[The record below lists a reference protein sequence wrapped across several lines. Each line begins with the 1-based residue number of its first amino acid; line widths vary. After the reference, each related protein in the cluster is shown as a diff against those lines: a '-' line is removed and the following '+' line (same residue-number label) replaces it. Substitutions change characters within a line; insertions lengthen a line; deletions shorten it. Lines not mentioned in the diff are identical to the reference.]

1 MPGGTLIV
9 SRAKTLFTRYQKRLL
24 ELGFKDV
31 EATGEEKDSLNMV
44 ISELKP
50 RLVLVGSGFYHAGTP
65 YMMGR
70 LLKLFPKL
78 NIAAVSLGEY
88 PDDLAAWFIF
98 YRVKSYVSLWEGEDE
113 FYKGLEEVR
122 EGKTYIAPQVQML
135 IDHIGV
141 WPDTT
146 NNMTNRHL
154 AVLVLLCRGFSI
166 AGIEKTLHISRNT
179 VNWHAKELRRMFHVR
194 NRYGLVSIAWEL
206 GLVTGSD
213 MNFYDR
219 GKELERLPDWAA
231 VKMEMGRR
239 ATKSASVRIL

>member
-9 SRAKTLFTRYQKRLL
+9 SRAVKLFPCFKKRLE
-24 ELGFKDV
+24 ELGFTDV

-44 ISELKP
+44 INEVKP
-50 RLVLVGSGFYHAGTP
+50 HLMLVGSGFYHTGTP

-122 EGKTYIAPQVQML
+122 EGKSYIAPQVQMC
-135 IDHIGV
+135 IDQIAE

-154 AVLVLLCRGFSI
+154 AVLLLLCRGFSFNSI
-166 AGIEKTLHISRNT
+166 GETLHISRNT
-179 VNWHAKELRRMFHVR
+179 VDWHAKELRRMFHVK
-194 NRYGLVSIAWEL
+194 NRDGLVSIAWEL
-206 GLVTGSD
+206 GLVTGKD
-213 MNFYDR
+213 MCFYDR
-219 GKELERLPDWAA
+219 KKEVEGLPDWAA
-231 VKMEMGRR
+231 IKLEMGGRVS
-239 ATKSASVRIL
+239 KHGDQD